1 MVIAINSNK
10 SCRFIPILA
19 SVLFF
24 SALLHTSETITYVRE
39 ALMICGNTIIPSL
52 FPFTVLTGIIT
63 SYSQKGGGKGFFSP
77 VARLFG
83 ISTVSLSALVFGM
96 LCGFPIGGKIAIDL
110 YKKELISKEEAE
122 RLIAFTN
129 NTGPAFAIGAV
140 GNVILGS
147 AAIGALIYFSQIVIS
162 VITGIILGLGKS
174 PEQRRSFS
182 DHSNPDVAKSI
193 SDASLSVLS
202 VCGFVV
208 FFYFTVQS
216 IGAIVPSRTVKL
228 VSAVLLEV
236 SCGATEASKLP
247 YPASAAAAAFS
258 VGWAGMS
265 VHMQLLSFSSGTG
278 LKVGK
283 YFTVKLLSGLFNF
296 LVVFFAANLF
306 PVPEKSS
313 LTVFSYVYG
322 NNGRGLALAVL
333 ILFTASFIISKLEK
347 RKNMCYNVVNRRKRM
362 CKNEKAKRH
371 LGN

>member
-122 RLIAFTN
+122 RLIAFTG

-147 AAIGALIYFSQIVIS
+147 TAIGALIYFSQIVVS
-162 VITGIILGLGKS
+162 ITAGIILGLGKS
-174 PEQRRSFS
+174 PEQKRSFS
-182 DHSNPDVAKSI
+182 NHGNPDIAKSI

-202 VCGFVV
+202 VCGFVI

-236 SCGATEASKLP
+236 SCGATEAAKLS
-247 YPASAAAAAFS
+247 YPVSAAAAAFS

-278 LKVGK
+278 LKMGK

-306 PVPEKSS
+306 QIPAS
-313 LTVFSYVYG
+313 LYYNICREVIANGGAIWFRSESFSA
-322 NNGRGLALAVL
+322 RSARFAPAC
-333 ILFTASFIISKLEK
+333 F
-347 RKNMCYNVVNRRKRM
+347 
-362 CKNEKAKRH
+362 
-371 LGN
+371 